1 MRDLAGEVCGGK
13 LAVVLG
19 GGSRAE
25 LATYLIPPVIERLA
39 GQGKSAERMAE
50 S

>member
-19 GGSRAE
+19 GGSHTK
-25 LATYLIPPVIERLA
+25 LATYLIPPVIRTLA
-39 GQGKSAERMAE
+39 GEE
-50 S
+50 V

>member
-19 GGSRAE
+19 GGSYAK
-25 LATYLIPPVIERLA
+25 LATHLIPPIIERLA
-39 GQGKSAERMAE
+39 GP
-50 S
+50 